1 MKTEDFA
8 LILIDIQKDFWRP
21 YEAHPHFTSFPS
33 NIRSLLTAARER
45 RITVIHTQ
53 AYFKQDRGDWMLFYR
68 PQGRGNVPCI
78 EGTEGAEFEKFSEPT
93 ANEHIVRKQTFDGFV
108 DTNLAHILKEKE
120 IKVALIGGLETSV
133 CVLFTATSAYLKRIV
148 PIVISDAC
156 ADEPRRHESTL
167 EMYDRL
173 SFMTT
178 TTARVLNDWEKVMK
192 EAEPF
197 IFHGKRP

>member
-1 MKTEDFA
+1 LKKEDLA

-21 YEAHPHFTSFPS
+21 YEANPKFKSFPG

-45 RITVIHTQ
+45 GITIIHTQ

-78 EGTEGAEFEKFSEPT
+78 EGTVGAEFEEFSEPLM
-93 ANEHIVRKQTFDGFV
+93 NEHVVRKQTFDGFV
-108 DTNLAHILKEKE
+108 DTDLANILKENG

-133 CVLFTATSAYLKRIV
+133 CVLFTATSVYLKRIV
-148 PIVISDAC
+148 PVVISDAC
-156 ADEPRRHESTL
+156 ADDTQRHESTL
-167 EMYDRL
+167 KMYDKL
-173 SFMTT
+173 CFLTT
-178 TTARVLNDWEKVMK
+178 TTHEVLNEWEKVMK

-197 IFHGKRP
+197 IVQRAR